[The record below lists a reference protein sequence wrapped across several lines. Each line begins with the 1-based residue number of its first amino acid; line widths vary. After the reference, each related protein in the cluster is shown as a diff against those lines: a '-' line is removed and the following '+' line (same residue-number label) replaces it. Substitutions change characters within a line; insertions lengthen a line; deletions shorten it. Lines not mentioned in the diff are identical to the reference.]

1 MVPNNIKKSHFP
13 ILMINNNLDSH
24 LINPKKYSQVFPLE
38 INKSN
43 LLFYLGNN
51 NLKSKLK
58 SNTNLKIRFP
68 HFNNNNPNKN
78 QKKYSYLLNKK
89 QRKIWLIIYL
99 EELLNQKDQ
108 LI

>member
-1 MVPNNIKKSHFP
+1 MQEKMVPNNIKKSHFP

-24 LINPKKYSQVFPLE
+24 LINLKKYSQVFPSE
-38 INKSN
+38 IKKR
-43 LLFYLGNN
+43 NN
-51 NLKSKLK
+51 NPKSKLK

-68 HFNNNNPNKN
+68 HFNNPNKN
-78 QKKYSYLLNKK
+78 QRKYSYLLNKK
-89 QRKIWLIIYL
+89 QRKIWPIIYL